1 MKEEEKVSEERRQ
14 RSPVYTTE
22 RKLTPEKVSLLLRS
36 EEGTV
41 LWTKWG
47 DEREAFQAEGP
58 ACTVTLSILAE
69 LEGDK
74 VNQKW
79 EGAADEC
86 AEKGTGQ
93 PAHSHAGEL
102 AFVLRATGNQ
112 RRVLRG
118 KGDSGK
124 VTRFVFEKIPVPHGS
139 RERMRA
145 VQSGH
150 RKMHRGLW
158 GQFRWEMLKTWARM
172 LVEEP
177 VRNRQIE
184 YILDSEMS
192 EAA

>member
-1 MKEEEKVSEERRQ
+1 M
-14 RSPVYTTE
+14 
-22 RKLTPEKVSLLLRS
+22 
-36 EEGTV
+36 
-41 LWTKWG
+41 
-47 DEREAFQAEGP
+47 
-58 ACTVTLSILAE
+58 
-69 LEGDK
+69 
-74 VNQKW
+74 
-79 EGAADEC
+79 
-86 AEKGTGQ
+86 
-93 PAHSHAGEL
+93 
-102 AFVLRATGNQ
+102 
-112 RRVLRG
+112 LRG